1 MKSNSFPDCYLLK
14 YLPHIGSLQDAGVV
28 HEAKRFNSPLILRDT
43 DAEHGEKS
51 WFHSESSNVV
61 IDTVKKAEDSD
72 AIIVRLYE
80 AGGTRTHACL
90 HSTLPI
96 KSAIRC
102 NLLENEEEPLVWK
115 DGCVHFELGPFQIV
129 SLKLRLHV

>member
-1 MKSNSFPDCYLLK
+1 M
-14 YLPHIGSLQDAGVV
+14 QDAGVV
-28 HEAKRFNSPLILRDT
+28 HEAQCFNSPLILRNT

-80 AGGTRTHACL
+80 SDGTRTHACL
-90 HSTLPI
+90 NSTLPI
-96 KSAIRC
+96 KSARRC
-102 NLLENEEEPLVWK
+102 NLLENEEESLEWK
-115 DGCVHFELGPFQIV
+115 DDSVNLELSPFQIV
-129 SLKLRLHV
+129 SLKLSLQV